1 MSQIVLDVE
10 TKKLFSEID
19 DRDPAKLGVSY
30 MGLIEIEENLN
41 VGRYQGFFEKDLK
54 KLWPILEQADRL
66 IGFNIIGFDN
76 LALNA
81 YYHGDLNQMPILDI
95 LVEAE
100 KALGHRLSLDS
111 IAQATLGINKIGSGI
126 SAVDYWRNQEL
137 EKLARYCQ
145 KDVEITAE
153 LFDFGLK
160 NGYLKYKDKWN
171 NLKQFPVDFSFKKT
185 QTKIQMS
192 LGV

>member
-111 IAQATLGINKIGSGI
+111 IAQATLGINKKMAI
-126 SAVDYWRNQEL
+126 
-137 EKLARYCQ
+137 
-145 KDVEITAE
+145 
-153 LFDFGLK
+153 
-160 NGYLKYKDKWN
+160 
-171 NLKQFPVDFSFKKT
+171 
-185 QTKIQMS
+185 
-192 LGV
+192 